1 MSDNAEFEKLSMLEA
16 RLAAALDR
24 IAVGLG
30 EAQAAVPADDPGI
43 TSGAFE
49 DAVIR
54 AETAEAR
61 LRDAETRARD
71 AEARVRDLAA
81 QVADLE
87 SHVSELAAMVPAE
100 NAPGAQ
106 AQVAELEARVDDL
119 TRHLSDSQDKVA
131 RLEGELAAAA
141 AEAADPRRDDTIERL
156 TAQVADLEARVARL
170 RAERTEA
177 IAERDEARD
186 IAEEMQAAGGMGPDD
201 RNMALRAEVQE
212 LRTINQRLTKNLGRM
227 RSEKATDP
235 RVLNKSLLVELDA
248 LKAARAS
255 EAAEL
260 ERILADL
267 DRAHAGEGADA

>member
-1 MSDNAEFEKLSMLEA
+1 MGDNAEFEKLSTLEA

-30 EAQAAVPADDPGI
+30 EAPARAPAEDPGI

-49 DAVIR
+49 DALIR

-61 LRDAETRARD
+61 VAELEALLREPAEPQGDDGR
-71 AEARVRDLAA
+71 LAALEA
-81 QVADLE
+81 QVADLGARLSGRE
-87 SHVSELAAMVPAE
+87 AEVAALQAELAAAAAQAADPARE
-100 NAPGAQ
+100 DELERLG
-106 AQVAELEARVDDL
+106 AQVAELE
-119 TRHLSDSQDKVA
+119 TRL
-131 RLEGELAAAA
+131 
-141 AEAADPRRDDTIERL
+141 
-156 TAQVADLEARVARL
+156 ARL
-170 RAERTEA
+170 RAERAEA

-186 IAEEMQAAGGMGPDD
+186 IAEELQAAGGMGPDD

-212 LRTINQRLTKNLGRM
+212 LRTINERLTKNLARLRG
-227 RSEKATDP
+227 EKATDP
-235 RVLNKSLLVELDA
+235 TVLNKALVVELDA

-267 DRAHAGEGADA
+267 DRAATGEGAHA